1 MQKMCRNSMQKR
13 TAWSLLSACN
23 LGSQRVKHW
32 TAGKT
37 KTGACIRYNARKLSE
52 AQNMQWRELPL
63 TSLMICLWISEL
75 FSDPLALIVQRNVL
89 AIKGKKQ
96 CELKNIKGLWEN
108 NFDWRKKQTLMSFFF
123 TSVLPRLHVR
133 TSSRSKPSGHSQ
145 LNEPFVLTHVEPL
158 GQGSCFC
165 LHSSISKHTGV
176 TILYLGRISPNFY
189 TLITLSKKG
198 LMQHFMHFVFWK
210 TKHGKT
216 HIVPILF
223 LNCWVEEQKSSPSL
237 QVSPVH
243 PCWQP
248 HLNSSGSS
256 PIQFP
261 SLLQGLGTQG
271 FPKIYEWIEGV
282 LALIRENSILK
293 KASVWPFRACGFT
306 LTCHPSSYVQFY
318 LCYAKSIIFDRWFFE
333 TSTTNFHIFL
343 LL

>member
-1 MQKMCRNSMQKR
+1 MQKR

-75 FSDPLALIVQRNVL
+75 CSDPLALIVQRNVL
-89 AIKGKKQ
+89 AIKGKKK

-133 TSSRSKPSGHSQ
+133 PSSRSKPSGHSQ

-216 HIVPILF
+216 YCF
-223 LNCWVEEQKSSPSL
+223 
-237 QVSPVH
+237 
-243 PCWQP
+243 
-248 HLNSSGSS
+248 
-256 PIQFP
+256 
-261 SLLQGLGTQG
+261 
-271 FPKIYEWIEGV
+271 
-282 LALIRENSILK
+282 
-293 KASVWPFRACGFT
+293 
-306 LTCHPSSYVQFY
+306 
-318 LCYAKSIIFDRWFFE
+318 
-333 TSTTNFHIFL
+333 
-343 LL
+343 